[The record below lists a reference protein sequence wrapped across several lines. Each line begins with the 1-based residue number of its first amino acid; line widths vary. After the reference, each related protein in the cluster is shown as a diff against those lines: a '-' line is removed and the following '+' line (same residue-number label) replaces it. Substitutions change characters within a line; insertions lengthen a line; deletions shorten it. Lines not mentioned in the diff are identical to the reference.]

1 VPVDGLV
8 DGPHELILRIAAGAD
23 LSRDLVLPFTVD
35 RSQPPIGETPDIN
48 RQYPEWLAKFAP
60 TEESTIALRAEATAL
75 AYQPQIT
82 LALPAANADQAAL
95 AATIDSVV
103 GQAYPHWR
111 LVVAI
116 AADAPPALR
125 ADLADRTSREPR
137 IEIVE
142 TERGDFAATF
152 AAALDRAG
160 DFIAVVPAGDIVWS
174 SALAAV
180 VRDLQ
185 SQPDVDLIYGDEDK
199 IDLDAGVQWDPYFK
213 PDWSPDL
220 LLSTDYFG
228 PLTFY
233 RTGLARDL
241 AALDPAVAG
250 GETYDLA
257 LRAAERAEFILHV
270 PKLLLSRRSV
280 LTPEPVP
287 PDEATVA
294 AQRAAL
300 EAAVARRGIDATVEP
315 GISPGRWRVRY
326 ALHGTPGVTIVMPS
340 GGKMQYLRPC
350 LDDLIDRT
358 TYPNLHILVLDNS
371 DSFEA
376 AALCDELALRFP
388 RLRREPVE
396 LKPFNFSALINR
408 ALPFVETP
416 YVILLNDD
424 ITVVTPDWV
433 EAMLEHAQRP
443 EVGIVGSK
451 LLYPDDTLQHVGV
464 VLGPFDGTVH
474 AFKQFPG
481 DTKGWFGL
489 PNVVR
494 NYSAVTFACAMMRTS
509 LFDEVGGLDEDN
521 LPIAFNDVDFC
532 LRTIEAGYRVVYTP
546 HAVLYHH
553 ESVTKKAITNPS
565 EVARLRSR
573 WGHVIAHDPYYSPNL
588 TRLGEDCSLNMG

>member
-1 VPVDGLV
+1 GL
-8 DGPHELILRIAAGAD
+8 
-23 LSRDLVLPFTVD
+23 
-35 RSQPPIGETPDIN
+35 
-48 RQYPEWLAKFAP
+48 
-60 TEESTIALRAEATAL
+60 
-75 AYQPQIT
+75 
-82 LALPAANADQAAL
+82 
-95 AATIDSVV
+95 
-103 GQAYPHWR
+103 
-111 LVVAI
+111 
-116 AADAPPALR
+116 
-125 ADLADRTSREPR
+125 
-137 IEIVE
+137 
-142 TERGDFAATF
+142 
-152 AAALDRAG
+152 
-160 DFIAVVPAGDIVWS
+160 
-174 SALAAV
+174 
-180 VRDLQ
+180 
-185 SQPDVDLIYGDEDK
+185 
-199 IDLDAGVQWDPYFK
+199 
-213 PDWSPDL
+213 
-220 LLSTDYFG
+220 
-228 PLTFY
+228 
-233 RTGLARDL
+233 
-241 AALDPAVAG
+241 
-250 GETYDLA
+250 
-257 LRAAERAEFILHV
+257 ILHV
-270 PKLLLSRRSV
+270 PKLLLSRRTV
-280 LTPEPVP
+280 LTPEPP
-287 PDEATVA
+287 ELDAAAVA

-300 EAAVARRGIDATVEP
+300 ESAIARRGIDATVEA

-326 ALHGTPGVTIVMPS
+326 GLAATPGVTIVMPS

-371 DSFEA
+371 DSFEV

-396 LKPFNFSALINR
+396 LTPFNFSALINR

-443 EVGIVGSK
+443 EVGIVGPK
-451 LLYPDDTLQHVGV
+451 LLYPDGTLQHVGV

-489 PNVVR
+489 PNVIR

-509 LFDEVGGLDEDN
+509 LFQEVGGLDEEN

-532 LRTIEAGYRVVYTP
+532 LRVIEAGYRVVYTP

-588 TRLGEDCSLNMG
+588 TRLGEDCSLNFG